1 MKILKLLE
9 MPDFRDSL
17 MPFFS
22 VAYRMSLRSLEQS
35 FDELR
40 QNEFPDQYGFFLR
53 KDKKQAIVVKYE
65 RSEHEVRGK
74 IVVELDFKDTLE
86 IVWDGTPPQFNLPVL
101 QVDGVVNF
109 DGASQAKGLVVGLYK
124 LLANQFVVISDN
136 IHYQGGQ
143 AIWEKLAIDDDG
155 TSVLLCN
162 NGEIVMD
169 GDTPLRFNGA
179 NYPKTEIWGN
189 STKLY
194 FLLVLTRSVNNFL
207 GAKNDE

>member
-9 MPDFRDSL
+9 MPEFRDSL
-17 MPFFS
+17 MSFFS
-22 VAYRMSLRSLEQS
+22 VSYRMSLRSLERS
-35 FDELR
+35 FDELE
-40 QNEFPDQYGFFLR
+40 QDEFPDQYGFFLR

-65 RSEHEVRGK
+65 KSELEVRGK

-86 IVWDGTPPQFNLPVL
+86 IVWDGTPPHFNLPVL

-109 DGASQAKGLVVGLYK
+109 DEVSHSKGLVVGLYK
-124 LLANQFVVISDN
+124 LLAKQFVVISDN

-143 AIWEKLAIDDDG
+143 AIWEKLAKDADG

-169 GDTPLRFNGA
+169 GEQPLRFDGG
-179 NYPKTEIWGN
+179 NYPKSEIWGN

-194 FLLVLTRSVNNFL
+194 FLLVLTNSVNNFL